1 MIQVLALVV
10 AHFQIICAVSF
21 RRPSQHLTIVEL
33 EMRNLVLLGLL
44 VMLFRGLKSRLLDFQ
59 SLFEISHLL
68 NNERLDNSLGGF
80 RDDFLAVSVFELS
93 FLHPK
98 TNKIEM
104 PSSKDKAQNKYL
116 LLVLRLLQRSAFSFR
131 LQKVNFGANH
141 LLLAMENLIFYDVIP
156 FCDNIREAIVGR
168 EHLWR
173 IGSIISICVLKEFR
187 FVFAKEILSYKYAN
201 AVHLIM

>member
-1 MIQVLALVV
+1 MANLSWFVDLLEHVHAVAAQNFVIQVLALVV

-21 RRPSQHLTIVEL
+21 RRPSQHLAIIEL
-33 EMRNLVLLGLL
+33 EMWNLVLLGLL

-68 NNERLDNSLGGF
+68 NNQRLDNSLGGF

-104 PSSKDKAQNKYL
+104 PSSKDKAENKIL
-116 LLVLRLLQRSAFSFR
+116 TVSASPSSTLCFLFSITKG
-131 LQKVNFGANH
+131 Q
-141 LLLAMENLIFYDVIP
+141 
-156 FCDNIREAIVGR
+156 
-168 EHLWR
+168 LW
-173 IGSIISICVLKEFR
+173 S
-187 FVFAKEILSYKYAN
+187 
-201 AVHLIM
+201 